1 MCKTGRNNK
10 QISVV
15 TDQLSNPTLVSNLAS
30 IIFKCIIFNCEGIF
44 NYGSSDYLSRYE
56 FAILVAKIFNLDH
69 NLIIPIDTEYL
80 YNNINSYTAK
90 RPLCSGLKTD
100 HIESYIDE
108 PIFSTKYNLKI
119 LKNSLGS
126 K

>member
-1 MCKTGRNNK
+1 MHCPHLMLHVKF
-10 QISVV
+10 ISILQRVAS
-15 TDQLSNPTLVSNLAS
+15 LIYLVIFHSVFYYCTRFYNS
-30 IIFKCIIFNCEGIF
+30 IRVI
-44 NYGSSDYLSRYE
+44 R
-56 FAILVAKIFNLDH
+56 FNLDH

-100 HIESYIDE
+100 HIETYIDE